1 MDSMYFY
8 LQQAARRSMWV
19 EAYDCQVGWLDVV
32 NENSNSLFL
41 TIGPRRLLGS
51 YCFSFTCNYIDLSKM
66 CFRCTWF
73 QINAGYKK
81 KKKKNC
87 YSFPCDGPGQGGTC
101 DIWAWDA
108 FYLVVFSIVHHLCFF
123 LFYFLKLFRNYF
135 MLLKKYPKSYTK
147 LK

>member
-1 MDSMYFY
+1 MYFY

-81 KKKKNC
+81 KKKKKIVIVFLATVRDKVVLVIFGLGTPFIW
-87 YSFPCDGPGQGGTC
+87 SFSRLYTTC
-101 DIWAWDA
+101 
-108 FYLVVFSIVHHLCFF
+108 VFS
-123 LFYFLKLFRNYF
+123 YFIF
-135 MLLKKYPKSYTK
+135 
-147 LK
+147 